1 MIRNISFDNAI
12 PFTSEGS
19 FMDGLKKINII
30 YGSNGT
36 GKTSMSKLIGD
47 PSANTGVKV
56 TWNNN
61 TPLNVVVFNRY
72 FIRRNF
78 SPKFPLK
85 GIFTL
90 GENQISAE
98 SQIQRMREEIYDLKN
113 SMDKCSKTLYGENG
127 NGGKVREVSSL
138 GDQYLENFWRAK
150 KAFLTDFYL
159 ALKGYR
165 SSKKKFMEKIL
176 HEVENNTSE
185 LKSHEYLINQSKTLA
200 YVAAGEISLIEQI
213 NFEKLLDVES
223 SPFFTKS
230 FSVDQSN
237 KFWIFIQKM
246 SSSEWVHN
254 GISYFNKAEGIC
266 PFCQQKTTL
275 DLKINLGNSF
285 GEDYDRMIEQVD
297 IILETYRD
305 ESTLIMSKLDGL
317 LNLNPDFLDL
327 ANLITYVRLL
337 DKTIGRNI
345 ILLENKRV
353 NPEMIVTLDPIDFI
367 VEKIQGVV
375 NQANQKITDL
385 NLVNNNRDSLRQELS
400 DQMWKFVLDWLKP
413 HINDYQNQKK
423 HLEKSIALLE
433 DQLGN
438 IQTEIT
444 EKTIL
449 LRALE
454 TQYVS
459 IQPAIEGINQL
470 LSLFGFV
477 NFSLERAVDNRNYQI
492 VRSDGSDALMS
503 LSEGEGRLLSFLY
516 FYFLL
521 YGNQSNVG
529 LSIDKVVVIDDP
541 ISGLDNQAKFIVTSL
556 LRKLILDMQEKRST
570 IKQLFVFGHDTQFLN
585 QIQPKADQLWD
596 LIKNDTAFWQ
606 LKKRGNFSIPKK
618 YDNLI
623 ANDSYSLLWSE
634 LINYPGNNVNIKT
647 ILMQILEGCFY
658 NNKSLT
664 RDTLLAFDELDH
676 KLCLELCPW
685 LDRESFIIFPND
697 KNNLLSH
704 SNIPINRYMDVF
716 KRIFEVTGNIQHYN
730 SMMELVQEV

>member
-30 YGSNGT
+30 YASNGT

-556 LRKLILDMQEKRST
+556 LRKLILDMQEK
-570 IKQLFVFGHDTQFLN
+570 
-585 QIQPKADQLWD
+585 
-596 LIKNDTAFWQ
+596 
-606 LKKRGNFSIPKK
+606 
-618 YDNLI
+618 
-623 ANDSYSLLWSE
+623 
-634 LINYPGNNVNIKT
+634 
-647 ILMQILEGCFY
+647 
-658 NNKSLT
+658 
-664 RDTLLAFDELDH
+664 
-676 KLCLELCPW
+676 
-685 LDRESFIIFPND
+685 
-697 KNNLLSH
+697 
-704 SNIPINRYMDVF
+704 
-716 KRIFEVTGNIQHYN
+716 
-730 SMMELVQEV
+730 